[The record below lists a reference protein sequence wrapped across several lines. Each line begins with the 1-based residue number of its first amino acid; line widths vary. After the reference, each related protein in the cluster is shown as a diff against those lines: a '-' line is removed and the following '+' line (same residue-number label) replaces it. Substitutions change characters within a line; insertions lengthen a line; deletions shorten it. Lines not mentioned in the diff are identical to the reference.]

1 MMSVS
6 QHNTMKNLTKS
17 TVLASIAMLS
27 SISLFGCNQSEPPV
41 AKVEPSPV
49 QQVASQPPS
58 LAPSPVASQPA
69 SPTLKNLQSAYNGES
84 NANVMYLAFAQKAD
98 QEGYKQ
104 VGSLFR
110 AAAKAEEIH
119 RDNHAK
125 VIKAMGGVPE
135 NNITTPEVK
144 TTAENL
150 ATAIKGESY
159 ERDTMYPN
167 FISQAKAE
175 NNPAALQTLNYAMM
189 AEAQHAKFYT
199 EAKGNL
205 TAWQAQTSPF
215 YVCNTSGETFIT
227 EQETSACPANPAGQT
242 YQPVS

>member
-1 MMSVS
+1 MMPVF
-6 QHNTMKNLTKS
+6 QATKNLKKS
-17 TVLASIAMLS
+17 TILVSLVVLG
-27 SISLFGCNQSEPPV
+27 SISFFGCNKTEPPA
-41 AKVEPSPV
+41 AKVEPTPV
-49 QQVASQPPS
+49 QQAVSAPPTQ
-58 LAPSPVASQPA
+58 APSPVASQPA
-69 SPTLKNLQSAYNGES
+69 SPTMKNLQAAYNGES

-104 VGSLFR
+104 VASLFR

-125 VIKAMGGVPE
+125 VIKAMGGVPQ

-167 FISQAKAE
+167 FITQAKAE
-175 NNPAALQTLNYAMM
+175 NNPDALQTLNYAMV

-199 EAKGNL
+199 EAKDNL
-205 TAWQAQTSPF
+205 TAWQEQTSPF
-215 YVCNTSGETFIT
+215 YVCNISGETFIT
-227 EQETSACPANPAGQT
+227 EQEASACPATPAGQT
-242 YQPVS
+242 YQSVS